1 MEAGGRGNRYGPL
14 PDRVQKSAAYSNAPH
29 RPNGL
34 RRTPAVFRRSVERW
48 CSPSQSP
55 MAVLMVGGRFVKLE
69 RAEGSQLM
77 ATTALKV
84 AFLSANIG
92 PFEKNSESH

>member
-1 MEAGGRGNRYGPL
+1 M
-14 PDRVQKSAAYSNAPH
+14 
-29 RPNGL
+29 
-34 RRTPAVFRRSVERW
+34 
-48 CSPSQSP
+48 
-55 MAVLMVGGRFVKLE
+55 KLE